1 MSSAGDSP
9 HDSPHDS
16 PMTAIGVIS
25 NPHSHRNLR
34 DLAAVREIV
43 AQDPT
48 VVHVELEHMSAL
60 APALADFARRGIE
73 RVVVNGGDGTVH
85 GVMTALLNSHDFARM
100 PDLALLPA
108 GRTNLIAHDLG
119 LKGRPVDGLT
129 RLLSGTPLTAI
140 DHPVLTLHPGGGAA
154 PLHGMFFGTAAFY
167 RGTMLARAKY
177 HPMGATGRA
186 VVGLSLASSLLR
198 ALIRRGG
205 EDGIYRG
212 DDMTLAVDDGAG
224 RDGSYLLVMA
234 TTLDRLLLGVRP
246 FWGDGPGAVRLTTID
261 FPPAR
266 LVRALAPMLRGWPRP
281 WMEAAGYQSRRAGR
295 VTIHSDCPMILDG
308 QIIHPD
314 PVEPAVLEGDRRLRF
329 VRC

>member
-1 MSSAGDSP
+1 MASAGNSA
-9 HDSPHDS
+9 
-16 PMTAIGVIS
+16 MTAIGVIS
-25 NPHSHRNLR
+25 NPYSHRNLR
-34 DLAAVREIV
+34 DLAAVREAV
-43 AQDPT
+43 AQDST
-48 VVHVELEHMSAL
+48 VAHVELEHMSAL
-60 APALADFARRGIE
+60 PTALADFARRGIE
-73 RVVVNGGDGTVH
+73 QVVVNGGDGTVQ
-85 GVMTALLNSHDFARM
+85 GVMTALLNSHDFART

-129 RLLSGTPLTAI
+129 RLITGAPLTAM

-154 PLHGMFFGTAAFY
+154 ALHGMFFGTAAFY

-177 HPMGATGRA
+177 HPRGATGRA

-212 DDMTLAVDDGAG
+212 DDMTLAIDDGAG
-224 RDGSYLLVMA
+224 RGGSFLLVMA

-246 FWGDGPGAVRLTTID
+246 FWGHGPGALRLTTID

-266 LVRALAPMLRGWPRP
+266 LARALVPMLRGRPRP
-281 WMEAAGYQSRRAGR
+281 WMEAAGYRSRCANR
-295 VTIHSDCPMILDG
+295 VTIRGDCPMILDG
-308 QIIHPD
+308 QIVHPD
-314 PVEPAVLEGDRRLRF
+314 PAEAAVLEADRRLRF
-329 VRC
+329 LRC

>member
-1 MSSAGDSP
+1 
-9 HDSPHDS
+9 
-16 PMTAIGVIS
+16 MTAIGVVS
-25 NPHSHRNLR
+25 NPHSHRNLS

-43 AQDPT
+43 AQHPG
-48 VVHVELEHMSAL
+48 VSHVELEHMSAL
-60 APALADFARRGIE
+60 PAALADFARRGIE
-73 RVVVNGGDGTVH
+73 LVVVNGGDGTVQ
-85 GVMTALLNSHDFARM
+85 GVMTELFNGHGFERT

-108 GRTNLIAHDLG
+108 GRTNLIAHGIG

-129 RLLSGTPLTAI
+129 RLLAGMPLTAI

-154 PLHGMFFGTAAFY
+154 ALHGMFFGTAAFY

-177 HPMGATGRA
+177 HPKGATGRA
-186 VVGLSLASSLLR
+186 VVGLSLVSSLLR

-224 RDGSYLLVMA
+224 LAGSYLLVMA
-234 TTLDRLLLGVRP
+234 TTLDRLILGVRP

-266 LVRALAPMLRGWPRP
+266 LARALVPMLRGQPKP
-281 WMEAAGYQSRRAGR
+281 WMAAAGYGSRRASR
-295 VTIHSDCPMILDG
+295 VTIRSNCPMILDG
-308 QIIHPD
+308 QIVHPD
-314 PVEPAVLEGDRRLRF
+314 PADPAVLEADRRLRF
-329 VRC
+329 LRC